1 MSCIPRVRR
10 ALRCASFRRFIFAR
24 FFSAMMVP
32 VLGRSLVMMGFLFA
46 MLQGRFFGPGSQ
58 LSP

>member
-1 MSCIPRVRR
+1 
-10 ALRCASFRRFIFAR
+10 
-24 FFSAMMVP
+24 MMVP